1 MCVLHF
7 LMLDIV
13 IGHFPSGFDRG
24 MVFSQNSLSILWQ
37 FWHGEP
43 LRGSQPGRDMVR
55 FHFPNGRKHL
65 LSDPGGLEG
74 ARNLTKSLGI
84 VNLASKI
91 EFPSLF
97 KILTY

>member
-43 LRGSQPGRDMVR
+43 LRGSRPGRDMVR

-65 LSDPGGLEG
+65 LSDPGDLEG

-91 EFPSLF
+91 ELPSLF